1 MKPKNGICGKPASGE
16 AALTVSRP
24 ELLADGSDRAFRR
37 LVHNLFAFL
46 ARHESIRDGH
56 AKVVGLAGVE
66 YSILISISHMSV
78 SGPVNIG
85 TVAEHLHVSGTF
97 VTRIVKKLARKGLV
111 IKYGDA
117 TDRRRVN
124 VAVTEFGRA
133 ELNRLSVTQR
143 QVNDVE
149 FGPLS
154 AREFE
159 ALDGIVARLI
169 TASEQALALQAQLEQ
184 DAASPAQDTTR
195 KRKID

>member
-1 MKPKNGICGKPASGE
+1 MKTEKGMAGKPASGK

-46 ARHESIRDGH
+46 ARHEGIRNGH

-97 VTRIVKKLARKGLV
+97 VTRVVKKLARKGLV
-111 IKYGDA
+111 LKTIDE

-159 ALDGIVARLI
+159 ALDDIVARLI
-169 TASEQALALQAQLEQ
+169 LASEDALALQKQLDE
-184 DAASPAQDTTR
+184 DARTVPEGSAN
-195 KRKID
+195 